1 MKPHPK
7 GDPLGYDAYLELERA
22 LQRITTLDFEKLGEM
37 PGPLYDLA
45 DDLQA
50 VLGPEEAGRL
60 AGFLNERIDDYSDAA
75 SDAAS
80 VDEWEGQR

>member
-1 MKPHPK
+1 VA
-7 GDPLGYDAYLELERA
+7 YDAYLELERA
-22 LQRITTLDFEKLGEM
+22 LQRISTIDFDRLGEM

-45 DDLQA
+45 EDLET

-60 AGFLNERIDDYSDAA
+60 AAYLNERIDGWDAGT
-75 SDAAS
+75 S

>member
-1 MKPHPK
+1 MSLRTAK
-7 GDPLGYDAYLELERA
+7 GDPLGYDAYLELERV
-22 LQRITTLDFEKLGEM
+22 LQRISTLDFDRLGEM

-45 DDLQA
+45 EDLET

-60 AGFLNERIDDYSDAA
+60 AGFLNERIDEYSDFP
-75 SDAAS
+75 S